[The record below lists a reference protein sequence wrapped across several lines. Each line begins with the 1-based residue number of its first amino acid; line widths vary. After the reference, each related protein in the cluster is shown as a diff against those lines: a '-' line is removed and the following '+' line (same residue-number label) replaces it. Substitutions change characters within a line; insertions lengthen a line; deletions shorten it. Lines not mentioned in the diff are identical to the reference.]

1 MHVTGRP
8 WLLFTA
14 SHGVGG
20 WPGNDPRQRTCNGA
34 LLSKLDPSLP
44 EAMQPTDAELAN
56 TWIER
61 NDAQNY
67 VLIGDPAVRLRASEL
82 K

>member
-1 MHVTGRP
+1 MLAGERVGHATMDFSQR
-8 WLLFTA
+8 FATYSA
-14 SHGVGG
+14 S
-20 WPGNDPRQRTCNGA
+20 

-61 NDAQNY
+61 NDAQNC
-67 VLIGDPAVRLRASEL
+67 VVIGDPAVRLRASEL
-82 K
+82 Q